1 MNTIEQMID
10 EYTLLKR
17 ERDMFMEELQMY
29 KDKFDAL
36 SKQLG
41 ISYARLLHMKVVS
54 CEVQR
59 QAWNLGKGAVYIVL
73 EDEITEKNI

>member
-41 ISYARLLHMKVVS
+41 ISYARLLNMKVVS
-54 CEVQR
+54 CEAQQ
-59 QAWNLGKGAVYIVL
+59 QAWNFGKQVVYIVL
-73 EDEITEKNI
+73 EDQVTDKQC

>member
-10 EYTLLKR
+10 EYTLLKK

-29 KDKFDAL
+29 KDKFFAL
-36 SKQLG
+36 SQQLG
-41 ISYARLLHMKVVS
+41 VSYARLLHMEVVS

-59 QAWNLGKGAVYIVL
+59 QAWNLGKEVVHIVL
-73 EDEITEKNI
+73 EDKITDK